1 KKAAPKRKAASKK
14 KAAPKR
20 KAASKKKAAPKRK
33 AASKNKALITDT
45 YQAWVQQQISL
56 LNKK

>member
-1 KKAAPKRKAASKK
+1 MVKKTKVKKKAASKK

-20 KAASKKKAAPKRK
+20 KAASKKKA
-33 AASKNKALITDT
+33 LITDT
-45 YQAWVQQQISL
+45 YQAWVEQQISL

>member
-1 KKAAPKRKAASKK
+1 MVKKTKVKKKATKK

-20 KAASKKKAAPKRK
+20 KAASKKKAAPKK
-33 AASKNKALITDT
+33 KALITDT
-45 YQAWVQQQISL
+45 YQAWLQQQISL

>member
-1 KKAAPKRKAASKK
+1 MVKKTKVKK
-14 KAAPKR
+14 KAT
-20 KAASKKKAAPKRK
+20 KKKAAPKRK

-45 YQAWVQQQISL
+45 YQAWLQQQISL